1 MFFDDYFIINTL
13 AKKIIEAR
21 ETNDLKKQKILKGFS
36 RLLSIFKTIY
46 LIMKDYDDSEEF
58 DEIKPFYS
66 YIAQILCGY
75 LENYIEG
82 KKIDLVKLESFRNS
96 LENNY
101 AIFGS
106 TYYRGKTCLLLDK
119 FFTEE
124 GESNKILE
132 IPIPITK
139 TDEWYNDLKINN
151 S

>member
-66 YIAQILCGY
+66 YLCSMF
-75 LENYIEG
+75 L
-82 KKIDLVKLESFRNS
+82 
-96 LENNY
+96 
-101 AIFGS
+101 
-106 TYYRGKTCLLLDK
+106 
-119 FFTEE
+119 
-124 GESNKILE
+124 
-132 IPIPITK
+132 
-139 TDEWYNDLKINN
+139 
-151 S
+151 

>member
-1 MFFDDYFIINTL
+1 MYFDDVFIIDTL
-13 AKKIIEAR
+13 AKKVREAR

-66 YIAQILCGY
+66 YIAQILCEY
-75 LENYIEG
+75 LENYIKG
-82 KKIDLVKLESFRNS
+82 KKFDLDKLESFRNS
-96 LENNY
+96 LAYNY
-101 AIFGS
+101 AIFGFS
-106 TYYRGKTCLLLDK
+106 FYKGKTCLLLDK

-124 GESNKILE
+124 GENNKILE

-139 TDEWYNDLKINN
+139 TDEWYNDLRNKN